1 MAYNR
6 SITSVTSK
14 RKKGNRWL
22 YWIFI
27 DGKDC
32 IVKRIIVILRDSFNF
47 SEYTAE
53 VSKIVASET
62 RIQERRSTQIL
73 QSTLRV
79 SNSIFFF
86 STTCKTISSEP
97 NKVEIY
103 DVDFKDCMRTSWST
117 MIRQISIEKKKKKKN
132 R

>member
-79 SNSIFFF
+79 SHSIFHFYRV
-86 STTCKTISSEP
+86 KNDLEG
-97 NKVEIY
+97 EICGVY
-103 DVDFKDCMRTSWST
+103 LNDWTYTSWSFPNLDSK
-117 MIRQISIEKKKKKKN
+117 QKKKKEIDIK